1 VVAVTVFN
9 LAAVGGKLKKPDSK
23 DMKYVFTLVLTG
35 ICFYSMGQAITNMPL
50 NTPAIGHATSLYSFT
65 YDSKSVAQYGFGW
78 YNDSWQPGGPTI
90 FISGWGGMRFFT
102 LGRPVMSLSGSGNV
116 GIGTEAPVEKLHVL
130 GGVYSNYVRV
140 DNHYSNRIK
149 NFLASA
155 NNRSGL
161 VLESS
166 GAINYGMTG
175 AKLTN
180 FSFRWLAR
188 DNGEIDYGSNAH
200 ELMRLNSAGNLGI
213 GTSSPTSKLTVA
225 GNIEAR
231 EVKVA
236 VNTGADFVFS
246 GDYDLKPLT
255 ELESFVK
262 LNKHLPDIAP
272 AIQMEKDGINLA
284 EMNIRLL
291 QKVEELTLYLIEQN
305 KVIQAQSK
313 NLKEQE
319 DRIERLEKS
328 KE

>member
-1 VVAVTVFN
+1 
-9 LAAVGGKLKKPDSK
+9 
-23 DMKYVFTLVLTG
+23 MKYVFTLALTG
-35 ICFYSMGQAITNMPL
+35 ICFYSMAQAITNMPL
-50 NTPAIGHATSLYSFT
+50 NTPAIGYSASSDLFSF
-65 YDSKSVAQYGFGW
+65 DNKSVAHSALGW
-78 YNDSWQPGGPTI
+78 YTDSWQAGGSTA
-90 FISGWGGMRFFT
+90 FLSGWGGIRLFT
-102 LGRPVMSLSGSGNV
+102 GGLPVMSLSRSGNV
-116 GIGTEAPVEKLHVL
+116 GIGTGNPLDKLHVQ
-130 GGVYSNYVRV
+130 GGIYSNYIKV
-140 DNHYSNRIK
+140 DNHYSNLVK
-149 NFLASA
+149 SFLATA

-175 AKLTN
+175 ARLTN

-236 VNTGADFVFS
+236 VNAGADFVFS

-262 LNKHLPDIAP
+262 LNKHLPDVAP

-305 KVIQAQSK
+305 KVIQAQSQ
-313 NLKEQE
+313 NLKEQGG
-319 DRIERLEKS
+319 RIERLEKS